1 MTAAIG
7 TRDFLLPDLGEG
19 LSEAEIVEWRVA
31 VGDVVTVDQTV
42 VEVETAKAVVDVPC
56 PYAGR
61 VVALHGAAGQ
71 VRPVGQPLITIAPL
85 DDAPDPHATY
95 REEERAGSGNVLIGY
110 GTGHGGTGR
119 RRRRPRL
126 ALATDPGAPA
136 SADLASGPAAGSPVP
151 AGSSVPAGPDSASS
165 SARDGTAA
173 SADRTAGPA
182 PTGGPAAAPLVISP
196 IVRRLA
202 KEHGIDLASL
212 RGTGPGGVIRRADLD
227 AAVTAPAPAARL
239 AAVPDVPAAH
249 VGLAPTGDGDT
260 VIPLTGIRKVIADK
274 LSRSRREIPEVTIW
288 VDVDATGLLETR
300 AAINAATPDTP
311 VSILALLARI
321 CLSGLRRYPQLN
333 AHVDTEGQ
341 RIVQSAGVHLGI
353 AAQTDRG
360 LVVPVVRD
368 AQRLTTRELAAALA
382 ETTAAAR
389 AGTLPPA
396 RLTGGTFTLNNYG
409 VFGVDGSTP
418 IINHPEAALLGVGR
432 IVDKPWVVDGQ
443 LAVRKVTQISLTFD
457 HRVCDGGVAG
467 GFLRHVADC
476 VEQPALLVA
485 NV

>member
-1 MTAAIG
+1 MGGGMT
-7 TRDFLLPDLGEG
+7 TVERTQVFLLPDLGEG

-31 VGDVVTVDQTV
+31 VGDVVTVDQSV

-61 VVALHGAAGQ
+61 VVTLHGAAGE

-85 DDAPDPHATY
+85 DGGDEPAGHATY

-110 GTGHGGTGR
+110 GTGHGTATR

-126 ALATDPGAPA
+126 AVAPE
-136 SADLASGPAAGSPVP
+136 P
-151 AGSSVPAGPDSASS
+151 AGAGPTGTGAGAASS
-165 SARDGTAA
+165 DPAPPTAA
-173 SADRTAGPA
+173 
-182 PTGGPAAAPLVISP
+182 LVISP

-202 KEHGIDLASL
+202 REHGVDLDTV
-212 RGTGPGGVIRRADLD
+212 RGTGPGGVIRRADVE
-227 AAVTAPAPAARL
+227 AALTAPAARL
-239 AAVPDVPAAH
+239 AAVPDPQ
-249 VGLAPTGDGDT
+249 VGSAPVGDGD
-260 VIPLTGIRKVIADK
+260 VIVPLTGVRKVIADK

-300 AAINAATPDTP
+300 AAINAATPDAP

-321 CLSGLRRYPQLN
+321 CLSGLRRFPQLN
-333 AHVDTEGQ
+333 ARVDTEAQ

-360 LVVPVVRD
+360 LLVPVLRD
-368 AQRLTTRELAAALA
+368 AQRLTTAELAAELA
-382 ETTAAAR
+382 ATTAAAR
-389 AGTLPPA
+389 AGSLPPA

-443 LAVRKVTQISLTFD
+443 LAVRKVTQLSLTFD

-476 VEQPALLVA
+476 VERPALLIAAV
-485 NV
+485 

>member
-1 MTAAIG
+1 MGGGMT
-7 TRDFLLPDLGEG
+7 TVERTQVFLLPDLGEG

-31 VGDVVTVDQTV
+31 VGDVVTVDQSV

-61 VVALHGAAGQ
+61 VVTLHGAAGE

-85 DDAPDPHATY
+85 DGGDEPAGHATY

-110 GTGHGGTGR
+110 GTGHGTATR

-126 ALATDPGAPA
+126 AVAPEPAEVGPTGVAAGA
-136 SADLASGPAAGSPVP
+136 ASGDPAPP
-151 AGSSVPAGPDSASS
+151 
-165 SARDGTAA
+165 TAA
-173 SADRTAGPA
+173 
-182 PTGGPAAAPLVISP
+182 LVISP

-202 KEHGIDLASL
+202 REHGVDLDTV
-212 RGTGPGGVIRRADLD
+212 RGTGPGGVIRRADVE
-227 AAVTAPAPAARL
+227 AALTAPAARL
-239 AAVPDVPAAH
+239 AAVPDPQ
-249 VGLAPTGDGDT
+249 VGSNPVGEGD
-260 VIPLTGIRKVIADK
+260 VIVPLTGVRKVIADK

-300 AAINAATPDTP
+300 AAINAATPDAP

-321 CLSGLRRYPQLN
+321 CLSGLRRFPQLN
-333 AHVDTEGQ
+333 SRVDTEAQ

-360 LVVPVVRD
+360 LLVPVLRD
-368 AQRLTTRELAAALA
+368 AQRLTTAELAAELA
-382 ETTAAAR
+382 ATTAAAR
-389 AGTLPPA
+389 AGSLPPA

-443 LAVRKVTQISLTFD
+443 LAVRKVTQLSLTFD

-476 VEQPALLVA
+476 VERPALLIAAV
-485 NV
+485 

>member
-1 MTAAIG
+1 MTEKV
-7 TRDFLLPDLGEG
+7 FLLPDLGEG
-19 LSEAEIVEWRVA
+19 LAEAEIVQWRVA
-31 VGDVVTVDQTV
+31 VGDTVTVDQTV

-61 VVALHGAAGQ
+61 VVALHGAEGE
-71 VRPVGQPLITIAPL
+71 VRPVGQPLITVAESVTGRAGGGEP
-85 DDAPDPHATY
+85 PGHAVY

-110 GTGHGGTGR
+110 GTGHGGTR

-126 ALATDPGAPA
+126 AVVDPTTAPA
-136 SADLASGPAAGSPVP
+136 ATEPLPA
-151 AGSSVPAGPDSASS
+151 
-165 SARDGTAA
+165 
-173 SADRTAGPA
+173 
-182 PTGGPAAAPLVISP
+182 LVISP

-202 KEHGIDLASL
+202 RDHGVDLRTL
-212 RGTGPGGVIRRADLD
+212 RGTGPGGVIRRADVQAAADTAAEPGRTTAAQRPTTD
-227 AAVTAPAPAARL
+227 ALAGGPAPAGAQ
-239 AAVPDVPAAH
+239 DV
-249 VGLAPTGDGDT
+249 
-260 VIPLTGIRKVIADK
+260 VIPLTGIRRTIADK

-288 VDVDATGLLETR
+288 VDADATALLQTR
-300 AAINAATPDTP
+300 AAINAARPDGP

-333 AHVDTEGQ
+333 ARVDTEGQ
-341 RIVQSAGVHLGI
+341 RIIQSAGVHLGI

-360 LVVPVVRD
+360 LVVPVLRD
-368 AQRLTTRELAAALA
+368 AERLTTTELAAELA
-382 ETTAAAR
+382 ATTAAAR
-389 AGTLPPA
+389 AGELPPS

-418 IINHPEAALLGVGR
+418 IINHPEAALLGIGR

-443 LAVRKVTQISLTFD
+443 LAVRKVTQLSLTFD

-476 VEQPALLVA
+476 VEQPALLIATV
-485 NV
+485 

>member
-1 MTAAIG
+1 MT
-7 TRDFLLPDLGEG
+7 TVERTQVFLLPDLGEG

-31 VGDVVTVDQTV
+31 VGDVVTVDQSV

-61 VVALHGAAGQ
+61 VVTLHGAAGE

-85 DDAPDPHATY
+85 DGGDEPAGHATY

-110 GTGHGGTGR
+110 GTGHGTATR

-126 ALATDPGAPA
+126 AVAPDPSDTGPTGAA
-136 SADLASGPAAGSPVP
+136 AGVASGDPAPP
-151 AGSSVPAGPDSASS
+151 
-165 SARDGTAA
+165 TAA
-173 SADRTAGPA
+173 
-182 PTGGPAAAPLVISP
+182 LVISP

-202 KEHGIDLASL
+202 REHGVDLDTV
-212 RGTGPGGVIRRADLD
+212 RGTGPGGVIRRADVE
-227 AAVTAPAPAARL
+227 AALTAPAARL
-239 AAVPDVPAAH
+239 AAVPDPQ
-249 VGLAPTGDGDT
+249 VGSSPLGDGDGD
-260 VIPLTGIRKVIADK
+260 VIVPLTGVRKVIADK

-300 AAINAATPDTP
+300 AAINAATPDAP

-321 CLSGLRRYPQLN
+321 CLSGLRRFPQLN
-333 AHVDTEGQ
+333 ARVDTEAQ

-360 LVVPVVRD
+360 LLVPVLRD
-368 AQRLTTRELAAALA
+368 AQRLTTAELAAELA
-382 ETTAAAR
+382 ATTAAAR
-389 AGTLPPA
+389 AGSLPPA

-443 LAVRKVTQISLTFD
+443 LAVRKVTQLSLTFD

-476 VEQPALLVA
+476 VERPALLIAAV
-485 NV
+485 

>member
-1 MTAAIG
+1 MTTSVG

-61 VVALHGAAGQ
+61 VVALHGAAGE

-85 DDAPDPHATY
+85 DGEAGDDPHATY

-110 GTGHGGTGR
+110 GTGHGGSGR

-126 ALATDPGAPA
+126 ALASEPGAGTAAGGTREQPA
-136 SADLASGPAAGSPVP
+136 PAGVAAPTAAAANRRDATGRPAAGDAGVP
-151 AGSSVPAGPDSASS
+151 AQ
-165 SARDGTAA
+165 
-173 SADRTAGPA
+173 AGPA
-182 PTGGPAAAPLVISP
+182 GAALVISP

-202 KEHGIDLASL
+202 RERGVDLASL
-212 RGTGPGGVIRRADLD
+212 RGTGPGGVIRRADVE
-227 AAVTAPAPAARL
+227 AALVAPAARL
-239 AAVPDVPAAH
+239 AAVPDAPPAH
-249 VGLAPTGDGDT
+249 VGLAPAADGDV

-288 VDVDATGLLETR
+288 VDVDATGLLATR
-300 AAINAATPDTP
+300 AAINAATPDAP

-360 LVVPVVRD
+360 LVVPVLRD

-443 LAVRKVTQISLTFD
+443 LAVRKVTQLSLTFD

>member
-1 MTAAIG
+1 MT
-7 TRDFLLPDLGEG
+7 TVERTQVFLLPDLGEG

-31 VGDVVTVDQTV
+31 VGDVVTVDQSV

-61 VVALHGAAGQ
+61 VVTLHGAAGE

-85 DDAPDPHATY
+85 DGGDEPAGHATY

-110 GTGHGGTGR
+110 GTGHGTATR

-126 ALATDPGAPA
+126 AVAPEP
-136 SADLASGPAAGSPVP
+136 ADVGPTGVAAGAAPGDP
-151 AGSSVPAGPDSASS
+151 APP
-165 SARDGTAA
+165 TAA
-173 SADRTAGPA
+173 
-182 PTGGPAAAPLVISP
+182 LVISP

-202 KEHGIDLASL
+202 REHGLDLDMV
-212 RGTGPGGVIRRADLD
+212 RGTGPGGVIRRADVE
-227 AAVTAPAPAARL
+227 AALTAPAARL
-239 AAVPDVPAAH
+239 AAVPDPQ
-249 VGLAPTGDGDT
+249 VGSAPVGDGD
-260 VIPLTGIRKVIADK
+260 VIVPLTGVRKVIADK

-300 AAINAATPDTP
+300 AAINAATPDAP

-321 CLSGLRRYPQLN
+321 CLSGLRRFPQLN
-333 AHVDTEGQ
+333 SRVDTEAQ

-360 LVVPVVRD
+360 LLVPVLRD
-368 AQRLTTRELAAALA
+368 AQRLTTAELAAELA
-382 ETTAAAR
+382 ATTAAAR
-389 AGTLPPA
+389 AGSLPPA

-443 LAVRKVTQISLTFD
+443 LAVRKVTQLSLTFD

-476 VEQPALLVA
+476 VERPALLIAAV
-485 NV
+485 

>member
-1 MTAAIG
+1 MGGGMT
-7 TRDFLLPDLGEG
+7 TVERTQVFLLPDLGEG

-31 VGDVVTVDQTV
+31 VGDVVTVDQSV

-61 VVALHGAAGQ
+61 VVTLHGAAGE

-85 DDAPDPHATY
+85 DGGDEPAGHATY

-110 GTGHGGTGR
+110 GTGHGTATR

-126 ALATDPGAPA
+126 AVAPEP
-136 SADLASGPAAGSPVP
+136 ADVGPTGVAAGAAPGDP
-151 AGSSVPAGPDSASS
+151 APP
-165 SARDGTAA
+165 TAA
-173 SADRTAGPA
+173 
-182 PTGGPAAAPLVISP
+182 LVISP

-202 KEHGIDLASL
+202 REHGLDLDMV
-212 RGTGPGGVIRRADLD
+212 RGTGPGGVIRRADVE
-227 AAVTAPAPAARL
+227 AALTAPAARL
-239 AAVPDVPAAH
+239 AAVPDPQ
-249 VGLAPTGDGDT
+249 VGSAPVGDGD
-260 VIPLTGIRKVIADK
+260 VIVPLTGVRKVIADK

-300 AAINAATPDTP
+300 AAINAATPDAP

-321 CLSGLRRYPQLN
+321 CLSGLRRFPQLN
-333 AHVDTEGQ
+333 SRVDTEAQ

-360 LVVPVVRD
+360 LLVPVLRD
-368 AQRLTTRELAAALA
+368 AQRLTTAELAAELA
-382 ETTAAAR
+382 ATTAAAR
-389 AGTLPPA
+389 AGSLPPA

-443 LAVRKVTQISLTFD
+443 LAVRKVTQLSLTFD

-476 VEQPALLVA
+476 VERPALLIAAV
-485 NV
+485 

>member
-1 MTAAIG
+1 MTEQVF
-7 TRDFLLPDLGEG
+7 RLPDLGEG
-19 LSEAEIVEWRVA
+19 LTEAEIVEWRVA
-31 VGDVVTVDQTV
+31 VGDTVTVDQTV

-61 VVALHGAAGQ
+61 VVALHGAAGE

-85 DDAPDPHATY
+85 DAATAPADGGEPAGHATY

-110 GTGHGGTGR
+110 GTGHGGSGR

-126 ALATDPGAPA
+126 AVAPEPAPHDNGATPSGNDATPPANGATPA
-136 SADLASGPAAGSPVP
+136 SAA
-151 AGSSVPAGPDSASS
+151 
-165 SARDGTAA
+165 
-173 SADRTAGPA
+173 
-182 PTGGPAAAPLVISP
+182 LVISP

-202 KEHGIDLASL
+202 REHGLDLATL
-212 RGTGPGGVIRRADLD
+212 HGTGPGGVVRRADVEAVLAG
-227 AAVTAPAPAARL
+227 AAPARL
-239 AAVPDVPAAH
+239 AAVPDRPDPADAPAAH
-249 VGLAPTGDGDT
+249 AGLAPADAGDV
-260 VIPLTGIRKVIADK
+260 VIPLTGIRKAIADK

-288 VDVDATGLLETR
+288 VDVDATALLETR
-300 AAINAATPDTP
+300 AAINAARPDQP

-333 AHVDTEGQ
+333 ARVNTEAQ

-360 LVVPVVRD
+360 LVVPVLRD
-368 AQRLTTRELAAALA
+368 AQRLTTGELAAELA
-382 ETTAAAR
+382 ATTAAAR

-443 LAVRKVTQISLTFD
+443 LAVRKVTQLSLTFD

-476 VEQPALLVA
+476 VEQPALLIATV
-485 NV
+485 